1 MKKTTDLYD
10 YYSILE
16 NMPDGMFIV
25 DNNRVITFWNKA
37 AEKILGYPAEEIVG
51 KTCDYFKSPTCL
63 AARSL
68 HGNEKCPLFIY
79 ESIFR
84 KRCMIKAKDGSI
96 KYVIKHANV
105 LKNDHGEIIG
115 GVENIVDITEQEEA
129 ERLSH
134 LRNQS
139 RDITSLHNIVGAH
152 DKMRELYEM
161 IELAKDTTASVII
174 YGESGTGKEMVAQAI
189 HYLGERRSSPF
200 IPVHCAALAES
211 VLESELFGHVKGA
224 FTGAASDRKGRF
236 EEAHGG
242 TIFLDEIGDLP
253 LSIQV
258 KLLRFLQEKEIARV
272 GDNKHIKIDA
282 RIISATNK
290 NLNKLIADGQFRDD
304 LFYRLNVIPIM
315 VPSLRVRKNDISLLV
330 EHFLKKFSQEEGK
343 AILKCDPKAM
353 DILSG
358 YVWPGNVRELE
369 NAIHYA
375 FVTCKGDTIQPD
387 NLPEQIVK
395 YVLFDEK
402 KAYTVDDIREKE
414 QIESALEMAGGKMI
428 KAAKILGYSRV
439 TLWKKVK
446 QFNIDRK
453 SF

>member
-1 MKKTTDLYD
+1 
-10 YYSILE
+10 
-16 NMPDGMFIV
+16 
-25 DNNRVITFWNKA
+25 
-37 AEKILGYPAEEIVG
+37 
-51 KTCDYFKSPTCL
+51 
-63 AARSL
+63 
-68 HGNEKCPLFIY
+68 
-79 ESIFR
+79 
-84 KRCMIKAKDGSI
+84 MIKAKDGSI
-96 KYVIKHANV
+96 KYVIKNANV

-115 GVENIVDITEQEEA
+115 GVENIVDITEQEQA
-129 ERLSH
+129 H

-139 RDITSLHNIVGAH
+139 QDISSLHNLVGAS
-152 DKMRELYEM
+152 DKMQELYEM
-161 IELAKDTTASVII
+161 IELAKDITASVII

-189 HYLGERRSSPF
+189 HYLGGRRSSPF
-200 IPVHCAALAES
+200 ISVHCAALAES
-211 VLESELFGHVKGA
+211 VLESELFGHVKGS
-224 FTGAASDRKGRF
+224 FTGAISDRKGRL

-258 KLLRFLQEKEIARV
+258 KLLRFLQEKEITRV
-272 GDNKHIKIDA
+272 GDNKHITVDA
-282 RIISATNK
+282 RIISATHK
-290 NLNKLIADGQFRDD
+290 DLNKLIADGHFRED

-315 VPSLRVRKNDISLLV
+315 LPSLRVRKTDIHLLV
-330 EHFLKKFSQEEGK
+330 DHFLKKFSRDTGK
-343 AILKCDPKAM
+343 LILTCDQQTM
-353 DILSG
+353 DILSS
-358 YVWPGNVRELE
+358 YAWPGNVRELE

-375 FVTCKGDTIQPD
+375 VVTCKGDSLQPN

-402 KAYTVDDIREKE
+402 RAYTVDDIREKE
-414 QIESALEMAGGKMI
+414 HIENALEMAGGKMI

>member
-1 MKKTTDLYD
+1 MNKTTDLYD

-68 HGNEKCPLFIY
+68 NENEKCPLFIY

-105 LKNDHGEIIG
+105 LKNDQGEIIG

-129 ERLSH
+129 ARLSH
-134 LRNQS
+134 PRNQS
-139 RDITSLHNIVGAH
+139 QDITALHNMVGAH

-161 IELAKDTTASVII
+161 IALAKDTTASVII

-189 HYLGERRSSPF
+189 HYLGERKDSPF
-200 IPVHCAALAES
+200 IAVRCAAIAES

-224 FTGAASDRKGRF
+224 FTGAISDRKGRF

-253 LSIQV
+253 LSIQA
-258 KLLRFLQEKEIARV
+258 KLLRFLQEKEITRV
-272 GDNKHIKIDA
+272 GDNKHIKVDA
-282 RIISATNK
+282 RIISATHK
-290 NLNKLIADGQFRDD
+290 NLNELIADGQFRED

-315 VPSLRVRKNDISLLV
+315 VPSLRVRKNDIPLLV
-330 EHFLKKFSQEEGK
+330 DHFLKKFSQEAGN

-353 DILSG
+353 DILSS
-358 YVWPGNVRELE
+358 YAWPGNVRELE
-369 NAIHYA
+369 NTIHYA
-375 FVTCKGDTIQPD
+375 MVTCKGDTIEPD

-414 QIESALEMAGGKMI
+414 QIKSALEMAGGKMI

>member
-1 MKKTTDLYD
+1 MKNTTDLYD

-37 AEKILGYPAEEIVG
+37 AEKILGYPAEEMIG

-63 AARSL
+63 AARL
-68 HGNEKCPLFIY
+68 LNENEKCPLFVY

-115 GVENIVDITEQEEA
+115 GVENIVDITEQVEA

-134 LRNQS
+134 FRNQS
-139 RDITSLHNIVGAH
+139 QDITSLHNIVGAN
-152 DKMRELYEM
+152 DKMQELYEM
-161 IELAKDTTASVII
+161 IALAKDTTASVII

-189 HYLGERRSSPF
+189 HYLGERRNSPF

-211 VLESELFGHVKGA
+211 ILESELFGHVKGA
-224 FTGAASDRKGRF
+224 FTGAISDRKGRF
-236 EEAHGG
+236 EEAQGG

-258 KLLRFLQEKEIARV
+258 KLLRFLQEKEITRV

-282 RIISATNK
+282 RIISATHK
-290 NLNKLIADGQFRDD
+290 NLNKLIADGQFRED

-315 VPSLRVRKNDISLLV
+315 VPSLRIRKSDISLLV
-330 EHFLKKFSQEEGK
+330 DHFLKKFSREAEK
-343 AILKCDPKAM
+343 AILKCAPKAR
-353 DILSG
+353 DILSS
-358 YVWPGNVRELE
+358 YAWPGNVRELE

-375 FVTCKGDTIQPD
+375 FITCNGDTIEPH

-402 KAYTVDDIREKE
+402 KAYTVDDIKEKE

>member
-1 MKKTTDLYD
+1 MKNATDLYNC

-16 NMPDGMFIV
+16 NLPNGLFIV
-25 DNNRVITFWNKA
+25 DKNRVITFWNKA
-37 AEKILGYPAEEIVG
+37 AEKILGYRAEEMIG

-63 AARSL
+63 AARLS
-68 HGNEKCPLFIY
+68 NENDQCPLFIY
-79 ESIFR
+79 ENIVR

-96 KYVIKHANV
+96 KYVIKNANV

-129 ERLSH
+129 H

-139 RDITSLHNIVGAH
+139 QDMTSLHNLVGAS
-152 DKMRELYEM
+152 DKMQELYEM

-189 HYLGERRSSPF
+189 HYLSRRRSTPF

-211 VLESELFGHVKGA
+211 VLESELFGHVKGS
-224 FTGAASDRKGRF
+224 FTGAISDRKGRL

-242 TIFLDEIGDLP
+242 TIFFDEIGDLP

-258 KLLRFLQEKEIARV
+258 KLLRFLQEKEITRV
-272 GDNKHIKIDA
+272 GDNKHITVDA
-282 RIISATNK
+282 RIVSATHK
-290 NLNKLIADGQFRDD
+290 DLNKLIADGQFRED

-315 VPSLRVRKNDISLLV
+315 VPSLRVRKSDIPLLV
-330 EHFLKKFSQEEGK
+330 DHFLKKFSRDAGK
-343 AILKCDPKAM
+343 LILTCDPQTM
-353 DILSG
+353 DILSS
-358 YVWPGNVRELE
+358 YAWPGNVRELK

-375 FVTCKGDTIQPD
+375 TVTCKGDSIKPN

-428 KAAKILGYSRV
+428 KAAKMLGYSRV

-453 SF
+453 IF

>member
-1 MKKTTDLYD
+1 MKNTTDLYD

-16 NMPDGMFIV
+16 NLPDGLFIV
-25 DNNRVITFWNKA
+25 NPNRVITFWNKA
-37 AEKILGYPAEEIVG
+37 AEKILGYPAEEIIG

-63 AARSL
+63 AARL
-68 HGNEKCPLFIY
+68 LNETEKCPLFIH
-79 ESIFR
+79 ENIVR

-105 LKNDHGEIIG
+105 LKNNHGEIIG
-115 GVENIVDITEQEEA
+115 GIENIVDITEQEEA
-129 ERLSH
+129 ERLPH
-134 LRNQS
+134 LRSQS
-139 RDITSLHNIVGAH
+139 KDVSSLHNIVGAH

-161 IELAKDTTASVII
+161 IDLAKDTTASVII

-200 IPVHCAALAES
+200 IPVNCAALAES

-224 FTGAASDRKGRF
+224 FTGAISDRKGRF

-272 GDNKHIKIDA
+272 GDNKHIKVDA
-282 RIISATNK
+282 RIISATHK
-290 NLNKLIADGQFRDD
+290 NLNKLIADGQFRED

-315 VPSLRVRKNDISLLV
+315 VPSLRVRKNDIPLLV
-330 EHFLKKFSQEEGK
+330 DHFLKKFSLEERN
-343 AILKCDPKAM
+343 AILKCDPKVM
-353 DILSG
+353 DILSS

-369 NAIHYA
+369 NAIHFA
-375 FVTCKGDTIQPD
+375 FISCKGDTIEPHH
-387 NLPEQIVK
+387 LPEQIVK
-395 YVLFDEK
+395 HVLFGEK
-402 KAYTVDDIREKE
+402 KAYTVDDIREKV
-414 QIESALEMAGGKMI
+414 QIESALKMAGGKMI

-453 SF
+453 TF